1 MAFHPDPG
9 VLMVTHCKVRKR
21 RVGKG
26 GSRGRLRVRE
36 EEDRAVAAQR
46 KCAHGHTLQGGGGQ
60 EGGGQKGER
69 GRGGS
74 RARGEEDH
82 DLSPQLWC
90 AYGHLGLEGEAGRN
104 GEVVR
109 GKGQGREQ
117 GNEQVTG
124 KGGWHFAPLCSWPCI
139 KGRGGCTWVRGRQ

>member
-36 EEDRAVAAQR
+36 EGDRAVAAQR

-60 EGGGQKGER
+60 EGGGRRGSGAGEGAGHE
-69 GRGGS
+69 GRKTMTCHPNCGVLM
-74 RARGEEDH
+74 A
-82 DLSPQLWC
+82 
-90 AYGHLGLEGEAGRN
+90 
-104 GEVVR
+104 
-109 GKGQGREQ
+109 
-117 GNEQVTG
+117 
-124 KGGWHFAPLCSWPCI
+124 
-139 KGRGGCTWVRGRQ
+139 TWV